1 MIDKIS
7 KSLQLSNHKEQTV
20 LEMHAS
26 EDENVKTLRLKRGSW
41 KSKKE
46 PWLVIDDNQK
56 VHALISMDAMHK
68 IVENFKQMEQDA
80 FALKLEKSIL
90 QQLPIDFQDVW
101 TVAMKEVQKS
111 KKTEINFDRL
121 IKKIKQEH
129 PNLFLNLKDFYMPE
143 GITMMQSFES
153 E

>member
-7 KSLQLSNHKEQTV
+7 KSLDIINQKEQTIV
-20 LEMHAS
+20 EIHAS
-26 EDENVKTLRLKRGSW
+26 DDDNVKTLHLQSGSW

-46 PWLVIDDNQK
+46 PWIVIDENQK
-56 VHALISMDAMHK
+56 VHALFSMEMMQK
-68 IVENFKQMEQDA
+68 VIENFKQMEQDA

-101 TVAMKEVQKS
+101 TVALQEVEKQKKS
-111 KKTEINFDRL
+111 EINFDKL
-121 IKKIKQEH
+121 VKKIKKEH

-143 GITMMQSFES
+143 GISMMQAFDS